1 MEKIKEQ
8 LWLLCSQHITAT
20 IRDAEN
26 AIADGREASRNETK
40 SSAGDKYETT
50 REMMQQEIDMNTTRL
65 NKAKAQQQLLN
76 LIPTDK
82 TFTSVQPGAVVK
94 TNNGNFYIAISAG
107 QLIADGE
114 KYYAVSIESPIGLQL
129 KQRKAG
135 DNFALNGKQYTIASV
150 I

>member
-1 MEKIKEQ
+1 MNIKLHLHQ
-8 LWLLCSQHITAT
+8 LCSECIAAT
-20 IRDAEN
+20 IYDAEN
-26 AIADGREASRNETK
+26 AIADAREASQNETK
-40 SSAGDKYETT
+40 SSAGDKYETA

-135 DNFALNGKQYTIASV
+135 DNFTLNGKQYTIASV